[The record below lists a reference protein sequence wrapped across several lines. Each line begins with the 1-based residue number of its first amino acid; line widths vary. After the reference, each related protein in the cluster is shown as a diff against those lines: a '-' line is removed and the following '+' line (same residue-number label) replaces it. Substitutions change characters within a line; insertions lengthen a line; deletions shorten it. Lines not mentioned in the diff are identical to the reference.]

1 MRDSIQQN
9 AIKDN
14 SSANFKNIDY
24 SFFSLLSQ
32 LINYKKIWKYF
43 RKYAKISA
51 FKVSIVNVSID
62 NTAQVREISIP
73 LIWVSVLSL
82 SASMLT

>member
-24 SFFSLLSQ
+24 SFFL
-32 LINYKKIWKYF
+32 YDH
-43 RKYAKISA
+43 RKYAKIST